1 MILICPECAARYL
14 VPDAAIGDNG
24 RTVRCAKCA
33 HTWFQKLPKPELAP
47 EPPSMEKVLNSI
59 KEAIES
65 SDETESG
72 REAEPTTPPPVK
84 KRPLPFGSNL
94 PVIITMQKTPTSL
107 KIFCVLMILVCI
119 CLYPLVHRNE
129 LLGKHPEMA
138 FLFEPLGIYDMQGLA
153 LADVNVTKTPKEN
166 NVTSIKVECA
176 VINESKGIR
185 TLPPLKVRLLTS
197 AGALV
202 KVSDSLVETG
212 SNIKASQVLP
222 CKPFTY
228 DSAGDVDKIQLDL
241 TDSFN
246 QMIQR
251 TN

>member
-1 MILICPECAARYL
+1 MILICPECSARYL

-33 HTWFQKLPKPELAP
+33 HTWFQTLPKAEVVV
-47 EPPSMEKVLNSI
+47 EPATMEKVLNSI
-59 KEAIES
+59 KEAIEHEQE
-65 SDETESG
+65 DAVE
-72 REAEPTTPPPVK
+72 PPPVR

-94 PVIITMQKTPTSL
+94 PVIITMRKTPRSL
-107 KIFCVLMILVCI
+107 KVFCVLMILVCI
-119 CLYPLVHRNE
+119 GVYPLAHRDE
-129 LLGKHPEMA
+129 LLEKYPDMA

-185 TLPPLKVRLLTS
+185 TLPPLKVRLINA
-197 AGALV
+197 AGGVV
-202 KVSDSLVETG
+202 KVSDSLVEAGAT
-212 SNIKASQVLP
+212 IKASQILP

-228 DSAGDVDKIQLDL
+228 DNAGDVNKIQLDL
-241 TDSFN
+241 ADSFN

-251 TN
+251 SN